1 MNKQILSV
9 VEVVSNEKGVSKQV
23 IFYALECALSS
34 ATKKRY
40 GSEVDVRVV
49 IDPQSG
55 DYSTSRYWQ
64 VVDRVDSPGRQMSLS
79 EAQQKQANIQLG
91 EFIIESIESVNFDR
105 IGAQTAKQVI
115 VQKIREAERAQVID
129 AYRQRQ
135 GELIGGVVKRVERH
149 GVILDLGNNVEALI
163 TREEMIP
170 RESVRTHDRLRGYLY
185 EVHSEAK
192 GPQLFLSR
200 TAPEFLI
207 ALFTLEVPEIS
218 EHLIEVIHA
227 ARDPG
232 IRAKIAV
239 KALDSRIDPVGACVG
254 MRGSRI
260 QAVSNELSGERVDI
274 VVWDENPAQFVIN
287 AMSPAEVISIVVDED
302 AHSMDVAV
310 REEQLSQA
318 IGKNGQNVRLASQ
331 LTGWNLNVMTESQA
345 EEKNTAELHDLQ
357 DLFIKQLDVDREL
370 ATILVQHG
378 FSSVEEI
385 AYVPLSEMLAIDGF
399 DEEIIKELRNR
410 AKDALV
416 TKAIVS
422 EEQLGESQL
431 SPDLLAIRG
440 MDEQLADALAHRGI
454 FKVND
459 LAQLSVE
466 ELMTVESMDADRAA
480 QLILAARESWCVDEN
495 SSTAH

>member
-1 MNKQILSV
+1 
-9 VEVVSNEKGVSKQV
+9 
-23 IFYALECALSS
+23 
-34 ATKKRY
+34 
-40 GSEVDVRVV
+40 
-49 IDPQSG
+49 
-55 DYSTSRYWQ
+55 
-64 VVDRVDSPGRQMSLS
+64 
-79 EAQQKQANIQLG
+79 
-91 EFIIESIESVNFDR
+91 
-105 IGAQTAKQVI
+105 
-115 VQKIREAERAQVID
+115 
-129 AYRQRQ
+129 
-135 GELIGGVVKRVERH
+135 
-149 GVILDLGNNVEALI
+149 
-163 TREEMIP
+163 
-170 RESVRTHDRLRGYLY
+170 
-185 EVHSEAK
+185 
-192 GPQLFLSR
+192 
-200 TAPEFLI
+200 
-207 ALFTLEVPEIS
+207 
-218 EHLIEVIHA
+218 LIEVIHA